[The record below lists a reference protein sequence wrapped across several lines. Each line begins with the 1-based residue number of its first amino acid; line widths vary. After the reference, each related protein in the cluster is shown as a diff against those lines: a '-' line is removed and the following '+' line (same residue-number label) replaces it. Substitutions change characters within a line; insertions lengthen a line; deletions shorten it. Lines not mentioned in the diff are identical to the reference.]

1 MELNYTPLC
10 DVVLTYS
17 HKRQPCEGMNLVG
30 FSSMDYYNMLICS
43 GLLTYTSSEKK
54 QLKVKCIRKESKAAQ
69 VQCTELHDL
78 HKL

>member
-17 HKRQPCEGMNLVG
+17 HKKQPCEGMNLVG

-54 QLKVKCIRKESKAAQ
+54 KAEGKMYKKRK
-69 VQCTELHDL
+69 
-78 HKL
+78 